1 MVNLAILKTDRVC
14 GGLSFI
20 FKAVFS
26 SRVDSAATFYG
37 GLLKNSEAK
46 ELFKLVSCYQ
56 LLTEA
61 YALYI

>member
-1 MVNLAILKTDRVC
+1 MFVEVLY
-14 GGLSFI
+14 
-20 FKAVFS
+20 FKAVFH
-26 SRVDSAATFYG
+26 VESAATFYG